1 MTKPESNIDIDTP
14 DLTGK
19 NVLVTGSTSGI
30 GKKVAKSLGRLGADV
45 YVHGRNKQRGQKVS
59 ESISSNVGVNSEF
72 IRADFSNLNEVRSMS
87 KRIDV
92 DNLHYL
98 INNAGG
104 YFVDDM
110 KAMGIEYTFAV
121 NHIAPFVLTKTLL
134 PKLESAEGSR
144 VVNVASDA
152 HRSIEKYNIED
163 VENNTNG
170 WESYCRSKASNIMFT
185 NELSD
190 RLPEGIK
197 TCSVHP
203 GAIPGSKFMR
213 NRLGPVSKV
222 LKIAEYVPIPNVS
235 SKSDGASRVIHS
247 MFVDNCSGRYYVN
260 KTPTTPSEIVL
271 NQDNR
276 EQLWKISKKV
286 SGIDEYVSGK

>member
-1 MTKPESNIDIDTP
+1 MAKPESKIDIDIP
-14 DLTGK
+14 NLSEK

-30 GKKVAKSLGRLGADV
+30 GKEVAMSLGRLGADV
-45 YVHGRNKQRGQKVS
+45 YVHGRNKERGQKVS
-59 ESISSNVGVNSEF
+59 ESISSNVGVSSQF
-72 IRADFSNLNEVRSMS
+72 IRADFSNLNEVRSIS

-110 KAMGIEYTFAV
+110 KAMGVEYTFAV

-134 PKLESAEGSR
+134 PKLKSAESSR

-152 HRSIEKYNIED
+152 HRAIKEYNIGEVKND
-163 VENNTNG
+163 TNG
-170 WESYCRSKASNIMFT
+170 WSSYCRSKASNIMFT

-190 RLPEGIK
+190 KLPERTNI
-197 TCSVHP
+197 CSVHP
-203 GAIPGSKFMR
+203 GSIPSSKFMR
-213 NRLGPVSKV
+213 NRLGSVSKI

-247 MFVDNCSGRYYVN
+247 MFVDNCSSRYYVN

-271 NQDNR
+271 NEDNR
-276 EQLWKISKKV
+276 RELWKISKEI
-286 SGIDEYVSGK
+286 SGIDKYVSDN